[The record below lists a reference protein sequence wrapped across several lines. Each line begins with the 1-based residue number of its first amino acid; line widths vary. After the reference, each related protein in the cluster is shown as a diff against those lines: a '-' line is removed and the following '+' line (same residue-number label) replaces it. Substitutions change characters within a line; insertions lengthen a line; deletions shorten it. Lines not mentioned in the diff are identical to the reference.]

1 MTHVLTRGQ
10 RLLVAVELRV
20 HIELCLELLRRQIR
34 HGVTEVEIV
43 GEMRTLAA
51 QVFILRRR
59 LKVCG
64 KCPLRI
70 RKRTA
75 ARAHHLG
82 EPPLL
87 IRRNLLVCTQI
98 EDRLDCLVDIALMNV
113 LAEGGVVVHPTHCTV
128 LSNLKYA
135 ISGGQPIRIGNQLPL
150 PVCT

>member
-20 HIELCLELLRRQIR
+20 HIELRLELLRRQIR
-34 HGVTEVEIV
+34 HGVTEIEIV

-70 RKRTA
+70 RKRTT

-82 EPPLL
+82 EAPLL
-87 IRRNLLVCTQI
+87 VRRDLLMGAHEENCL
-98 EDRLDCLVDIALMNV
+98 DRLIDVSRVNV
-113 LAEGGVVVHPTHCTV
+113 LANRHVVIHPVHSA

-135 ISGGQPIRIGNQLPL
+135 TSGGQPIRIGNQLPL